1 MEGGHNRGQN
11 IAADA
16 RFDVENLKCS
26 EMAVVYYIA
35 QLANT
40 MLFQYC
46 NGMVCLSKVAQS
58 VAALYCGGI
67 IGGSILV
74 QYHCGGIIGGASIL
88 VQYYCGGTESQPS
101 QSSPT

>member
-67 IGGSILV
+67 IGGTSILV
-74 QYHCGGIIGGASIL
+74 QYHCGG
-88 VQYYCGGTESQPS
+88 TESQTS
-101 QSSPT
+101 QSSLT